1 MIFPIRT
8 MGKLKINQPVVNAVV
23 PVRFGTLIPIKTA
36 PPAAKPQGVIGP
48 LAEGPDGF
56 ARPTR
61 GRAKG
66 RLSVL
71 AAAL

>member
-8 MGKLKINQPVVNAVV
+8 MGKLKINQPVVWYVAV
-23 PVRFGTLIPIKTA
+23 PVRFCTLTFIKTA

-48 LAEGPDGF
+48 LAEGPDGL
-56 ARPTR
+56 ARPTC

-66 RLSVL
+66 GPSM
-71 AAAL
+71 